1 MLLSVVV
8 PVYDE
13 QAALPHFV
21 TRVRPILDGLDGDY
35 EVVFVDDG
43 SRDRSVAVLEAAR
56 GAWPQVRIVRLRRNA
71 GHQAALTAGMEA
83 ARGRWVVTIDAD
95 LQDPPELI
103 PALIDAATRE
113 HADVVYAVR
122 SDRDSDSRFKRWTAG
137 AYYHLMDRAVGSPV
151 VKHAG
156 DFRLLSASAVGEIMA
171 LPERGRV
178 YRLLVPYMGFR
189 SAVVEYS
196 RDPRVAGSS
205 KYPIRRMVALAADSY
220 FSFTVAPLRL
230 ATWVGAIGFV
240 LCVGF
245 AVLAVAAWFAG
256 HTVPGWSS
264 FALVVGFIG
273 ALQFVFLG
281 LIGEY
286 LARVYLELQGRPRY
300 FRSWD
305 RPGQDA
311 APESAHRVHE
321 ASGLAPLDPRNR

>member
-1 MLLSVVV
+1 MLLSLVV
-8 PVYDE
+8 PVYNERD
-13 QAALPHFV
+13 ALPHFV
-21 TRVRPILDGLDGDY
+21 ERVRPILDGLDGDY
-35 EVVFVDDG
+35 EVLFVDDG
-43 SRDRSVAVLEAAR
+43 SRDDSRAVLTSAR
-56 GAWPQVRIVRLRRNA
+56 ATWPQASVVALRRNA

-103 PALIDAATRE
+103 PVMIEAATRE
-113 HADVVYAVR
+113 YADVVYAVR
-122 SDRDSDSRFKRWTAG
+122 RDRDADSRFKRWTAG

-196 RDPRVAGSS
+196 RDRRVAGSS
-205 KYPIRRMVALAADSY
+205 KYPIRRMVSLAADSY

-245 AVLAVAAWFAG
+245 AALAVGAWFAG

-264 FALVVGFIG
+264 FALVIGFIG
-273 ALQFVFLG
+273 ALQFMFLG

-300 FRSWD
+300 FRSWEG
-305 RPGQDA
+305 PGSVPPD
-311 APESAHRVHE
+311 
-321 ASGLAPLDPRNR
+321 GLAEAVRDAPRVARSDVGNR